1 MAWAAA
7 GAAAGGALGWM
18 ALRGTMPADV
28 MEAVTS
34 FDWRVL
40 VLALCAMLFGSF
52 LDAVRWKLLLP
63 ERQVST
69 TRLFFVRNAGIGL
82 NNISPVR
89 IVAEPAQTALLRF
102 GNGIGI
108 EKVVASLAIYRLFDL
123 LIVANLVGLGL
134 IVLPQLAGLRPV
146 VLPVWGIT
154 SAAILALFVLGRRLS
169 WLPSGGR
176 FSISFSLLRSMSAV
190 TLKCRVMLACL
201 VLSGASWMS
210 VGVAAWLV
218 AGAAGIDLPFWTMAV
233 VIVTVTLFSGV
244 VPSPPGAVG
253 VYEFGVVSTLGLF
266 SVDPAVAISFGVVIH
281 AILFVPPTIISA
293 LVLVKERRTMSN
305 ALEAA
310 KGAIQGRTRAAAA
323 GT

>member
-1 MAWAAA
+1 MAWTVG
-7 GAAAGGALGWM
+7 GAAAGGALGWV

-34 FDWRVL
+34 FDWQIL
-40 VLALCAMLFGSF
+40 VLAVYAMLFASF

-102 GNGIGI
+102 GNGIGT
-108 EKVVASLAIYRLFDL
+108 ERVVASLAIYRLFDL
-123 LIVANLVGLGL
+123 LITVNLVGAGL
-134 IVLPQLAGLRPV
+134 MVLPQLAGLRPV
-146 VLPVWGIT
+146 VLPVWAVT
-154 SAAILALFVLGRRLS
+154 SVAILALIVLGRRLS

-176 FSISFSLLRSMSAV
+176 FSIVFSLVRSMSAV

-201 VLSGASWMS
+201 ILSGVSWML

-218 AGAAGIDLPFWTMAV
+218 AGAAGIDLPFWTMSI
-233 VIVTVTLFSGV
+233 VIVAVTIFSGV

-253 VYEFGVVSTLGLF
+253 VYEFGIVSTLGLF
-266 SVDPAVAISFGVVIH
+266 SIDPAVAVSFGVVIH

-293 LVLVKERRTMSN
+293 LVLAKERRAMSN
-305 ALEAA
+305 AVGAA
-310 KGAIQGRTRAAAA
+310 KLAIQERTRPAVA